1 MGGLPVRRHLPGWLG
16 AVWLWPTLATLAVTG
31 AEIGS
36 AQPWRDELAT
46 WSAATRPLGDLA
58 RMAGTI
64 DAATWPYYL
73 FMHGWVT
80 LCGDSPA
87 ALRLPS
93 ALAMAGTA
101 GLAAALGARLLGRHA
116 GLTGGLLFAALPGTS
131 RYAQEARPYAFVA
144 LFAVLATLLLV
155 RALERPGWRRWAGYA
170 AAVAALGLAHLVALT
185 LLAAHAAAVLA
196 AGRTASGAVPGTADR
211 ATHGTADRAI
221 PGTADRATHG
231 AADRDAPGNADRTA
245 SGSADRAVPGTAHL
259 AAHGAADRAGLRPDA
274 GRRSRRPVWGWLL
287 ALLPAVVVLTPLVL
301 LAAGQRGRQLDW
313 VDQARPADLVALP
326 GALTQSGTVGGLL
339 LGLAALG
346 AARSGRAGLLPAACL
361 VLPVALVFLAGL
373 AVPLWVPRYLFFV
386 VPFAC
391 LLAGAALATAAL
403 PAALAVVL
411 LAGLLGLPDQAALRH
426 SHEWPRG
433 ALVDYRG
440 AARVIDAGRRPG
452 DVIVFS
458 PRDGWLFTDLGIGYH
473 LGDRQPRDALAVR
486 GRDARGDYWADECP
500 DPAACLAGARRVWL
514 VVAGRRTDP
523 VAAVPGAKGAAL
535 RDDGFA
541 VDRVWQRP
549 GLTVALL
556 TR

>member
-1 MGGLPVRRHLPGWLG
+1 MAKSSVWRFLLGWLR
-16 AVWLWPTLATLAVTG
+16 AVWLWPAVGALAVTG
-31 AEIGS
+31 VGIGS

-46 WSAATRPLGDLA
+46 WSAATRPLGDLT

-73 FMHGWVT
+73 FMHGWVA

-101 GLAAALGARLLGRHA
+101 GLAATLGARLLGRRA
-116 GLTGGLLFAALPGTS
+116 GLAGGLLFAVLPGTS

-185 LLAAHAAAVLA
+185 LLAAHAAVVLA
-196 AGRTASGAVPGTADR
+196 ADGSARR
-211 ATHGTADRAI
+211 ATRPTVN
-221 PGTADRATHG
+221 
-231 AADRDAPGNADRTA
+231 RDAPDTTSGTTDGNPP
-245 SGSADRAVPGTAHL
+245 GVPGP
-259 AAHGAADRAGLRPDA
+259 AARGAGGPAGLPRIA
-274 GRRSRRPVWGWLL
+274 GRWPRRALWGWLL
-287 ALLPAVVVLTPLVL
+287 ALLPAAVVLAPLVL

-313 VDQARPADLVALP
+313 VDPARPADLAALP
-326 GALTQSGTVGGLL
+326 GALAQSGAVGGLL

-346 AARSGRAGLLPAACL
+346 VARSGRVGLPPAACL

-373 AVPLWVPRYLFFV
+373 AGPLWVPRYLFFA

-391 LLAGAALATAAL
+391 LLAGAALATVAL

-411 LAGLLGLPDQAALRH
+411 LAGLLGLPDQVALRR

-433 ALVDYRG
+433 ALVDYQG
-440 AARVIDAGRRPG
+440 AARVVDAGRRPG

-473 LGDRQPRDALAVR
+473 LGDRQPPDALAVR
-486 GRDARGDYWADECP
+486 GRDARGDYWTDECP
-500 DPAACLAGARRVWL
+500 APAACLAGARRVWL
-514 VVAGRRTDP
+514 VVAGRQADP
-523 VAAVPGAKGAAL
+523 ADAVPGAKGTAL
-535 RDDGFA
+535 RDGFA
-541 VDRVWQRP
+541 VERVWPRP

-556 TR
+556 SRRG

>member
-1 MGGLPVRRHLPGWLG
+1 MGESSVRRHLPGWLG
-16 AVWLWPTLATLAVTG
+16 AVWLWPAVATLAVAG
-31 AEIGS
+31 AGIGS

-46 WSAATRPLGDLA
+46 WSAATRPPGDLV
-58 RMAGTI
+58 RMVGTI

-93 ALAMAGTA
+93 ALATAGTA
-101 GLAAALGARLLGRHA
+101 GLAAALGARLLGRRA

-155 RALERPGWRRWAGYA
+155 WALERPGRRRWAGYA
-170 AAVAALGLAHLVALT
+170 VAVAALGLAHLVALT

-196 AGRTASGAVPGTADR
+196 ADRSARHAARPSVNRDASEAADGNAPGASGPAARR
-211 ATHGTADRAI
+211 AAGPVGPHRA
-221 PGTADRATHG
+221 
-231 AADRDAPGNADRTA
+231 
-245 SGSADRAVPGTAHL
+245 
-259 AAHGAADRAGLRPDA
+259 A
-274 GRRSRRPVWGWLL
+274 GRWPSRALWGWPRRPLWGWLL
-287 ALLPAVVVLTPLVL
+287 ALLPTAVALTPLVL

-313 VDQARPADLVALP
+313 VDQAHPADLVALP
-326 GALTQSGTVGGLL
+326 GALAQSGAVGGLL
-339 LGLAALG
+339 LGLTALG
-346 AARSGRAGLLPAACL
+346 AARAGRAGLLPAACL
-361 VLPVALVFLAGL
+361 ALPVALVFLAGL
-373 AVPLWVPRYLFFV
+373 AVPLWVPRYLFFA

-391 LLAGAALATAAL
+391 LLAGAALATVAL

-411 LAGLLGLPDQAALRH
+411 LAGLLGLPDHVALRR

-440 AARVIDAGRRPG
+440 TARVVDAGRRPG

-458 PRDGWLFTDLGIGYH
+458 PRDGWLFTDLGVGYH

-486 GRDARGDYWADECP
+486 GRDARGDYWTDECP

-514 VVAGRRTDP
+514 VVAGRQADP
-523 VAAVPGAKGAAL
+523 ADAVPGAKGTAL
-535 RDDGFA
+535 RDGFA
-541 VDRVWQRP
+541 VERVWPRP

-556 TR
+556 TRRG

>member
-1 MGGLPVRRHLPGWLG
+1 MGGLPVRRLLPGWLG

-31 AEIGS
+31 AGIGS

-73 FMHGWVT
+73 FMHGWVM

-185 LLAAHAAAVLA
+185 LLAAHGAAVLA
-196 AGRTASGAVPGTADR
+196 AGRTPSGAA
-211 ATHGTADRAI
+211 

-231 AADRDAPGNADRTA
+231 AADRAT
-245 SGSADRAVPGTAHL
+245 PGTADR
-259 AAHGAADRAGLRPDA
+259 AAHGAADRSGLRPAA
-274 GRRSRRPVWGWLL
+274 GRRSRRPMWGWLL
-287 ALLPAVVVLTPLVL
+287 ALLPAAVVLTPLVL

-313 VDQARPADLVALP
+313 VDQARAADLVALP
-326 GALTQSGTVGGLL
+326 GALAQSGAVGGLL

-391 LLAGAALATAAL
+391 LLAGAALATAVL

-440 AARVIDAGRRPG
+440 AARVVDAGRRPG

-514 VVAGRRTDP
+514 VVAGRRPDP

-541 VDRVWQRP
+541 VERVWQRP

>member
-16 AVWLWPTLATLAVTG
+16 AVWLWPTLATLAVSG
-31 AEIGS
+31 AGIGS

-73 FMHGWVT
+73 FMHGWVA

-101 GLAAALGARLLGRHA
+101 GLAAALGARLLGRRA

-196 AGRTASGAVPGTADR
+196 PGRTT
-211 ATHGTADRAI
+211 
-221 PGTADRATHG
+221 
-231 AADRDAPGNADRTA
+231 
-245 SGSADRAVPGTAHL
+245 
-259 AAHGAADRAGLRPDA
+259 
-274 GRRSRRPVWGWLL
+274 RRLRRPVWGWLL
-287 ALLPAVVVLTPLVL
+287 ALLPAAVVLTPLVL
-301 LAAGQRGRQLDW
+301 VAAGQRGRQLDW
-313 VDQARPADLVALP
+313 VDQARPADLAALP
-326 GALTQSGTVGGLL
+326 GALTQSGAVGGLL

-346 AARSGRAGLLPAACL
+346 AARSGWAGLLPAACL

-440 AARVIDAGRRPG
+440 AARVVDAGRRPG

-486 GRDARGDYWADECP
+486 GRDARGDYWADECL

-535 RDDGFA
+535 RDGGFA
-541 VDRVWQRP
+541 VERVWPRP

>member
-16 AVWLWPTLATLAVTG
+16 AVWLWPTLATLAVSG
-31 AEIGS
+31 AGIGS

-73 FMHGWVT
+73 FMHGWVA

-101 GLAAALGARLLGRHA
+101 GLAAALGARLLGRPA

-170 AAVAALGLAHLVALT
+170 AAVTALGLAHLVALT

-196 AGRTASGAVPGTADR
+196 AGR
-211 ATHGTADRAI
+211 
-221 PGTADRATHG
+221 
-231 AADRDAPGNADRTA
+231 
-245 SGSADRAVPGTAHL
+245 
-259 AAHGAADRAGLRPDA
+259 RP
-274 GRRSRRPVWGWLL
+274 RRPMWGWLL
-287 ALLPAVVVLTPLVL
+287 ALLPAAVVLTPLVL

-313 VDQARPADLVALP
+313 VDQARPADLAALP
-326 GALTQSGTVGGLL
+326 GALAQSGAVGGLL

-346 AARSGRAGLLPAACL
+346 AARVGRGGLLPATCL

-391 LLAGAALATAAL
+391 LLAGVALATAAL

-440 AARVIDAGRRPG
+440 AARVVDAGRRPG

-473 LGDRQPRDALAVR
+473 LGDRQPRDALVVR

-535 RDDGFA
+535 RDGGFA
-541 VDRVWQRP
+541 VERVWQRP